1 MPASW
6 PSWSRRGKAG
16 IGSPP
21 EWSWSPLSRR
31 KHPCWRAPARSFRSS
46 AAAPRS
52 KSFLAAVSSGI
63 SARPLALSPKDAP
76 MKLKSFFFCTLLAL
90 AACKAQKSGPVVA
103 KVGDEKITADE
114 LKRRLD
120 ETSPFLRARYNT
132 LERKKEFLENLIR
145 NELLAQEAQRQGL
158 DKSPSVKEQMKRA
171 MIQELIK
178 KQLDERLSGTD
189 IAEED
194 LKKFYQAHLDD
205 FVKPE
210 RARVF
215 HILLPAKDARERAEA
230 KKKAAALLKDI
241 DAREKKGETN
251 AFQTA
256 AIKESKDALSAPL
269 GGDLRFL
276 SKDELT
282 KAYNAELANAAFELK
297 NPGDK
302 TQPFETPAGVE
313 LVKLQVKTVAMNRS
327 FEEGKE
333 PIRQRMARER
343 RSRDYDEW
351 VKKLRENT
359 KVAIHEQELEQVQV
373 DAAPSPQQPAGISSA
388 HSPGLPPVAPVS
400 QSGQKA
406 PPTAASKIG
415 GN

>member
-1 MPASW
+1 MNNRLASV
-6 PSWSRRGKAG
+6 
-16 IGSPP
+16 
-21 EWSWSPLSRR
+21 L
-31 KHPCWRAPARSFRSS
+31 C
-46 AAAPRS
+46 
-52 KSFLAAVSSGI
+52 AV
-63 SARPLALSPKDAP
+63 
-76 MKLKSFFFCTLLAL
+76 LAL
-90 AACKAQKSGPVVA
+90 AGCRKGEKSGPVVA
-103 KVGDEKITADE
+103 EVGDEKITADE
-114 LKRRLD
+114 VRQRLN

-132 LERKKEFLENLIR
+132 VERKKEFLENMVR
-145 NELLAQEAQRQGL
+145 NELLAQEAIRQGY
-158 DKSPSVKEQMKRA
+158 DKSPAVREQTKRA

-178 KQLDERLSGTD
+178 HQLDSKLAGTD
-189 IAEED
+189 IPEEE
-194 LKKFYQAHLDD
+194 LKKFYDAHLDD

-215 HILLPAKDARERAEA
+215 HILLPAKDGRERAEA
-230 KKKAAALLKDI
+230 KKKAAALLKDV
-241 DAREKKGETN
+241 DAREKKGEVN
-251 AFQTA
+251 AFQSA

-327 FEEGKE
+327 FEESKE

-359 KVAIHEQELEQVQV
+359 KVAIHEQELEKVQV